1 MLEFDRLQEDIVS
14 LPEDAQQMVIDFVRL
29 LRQRH
34 QTSKTASPQPLSFD
48 EQPFVGTKKAIA
60 SQYGL
65 SVSGIVYVVLTKL
78 NIILKTLLGLNLTR

>member
-48 EQPFVGTKKAIA
+48 EQPFVGTTNAIA

-65 SVSGIVYVVLTKL
+65 SVSGIV
-78 NIILKTLLGLNLTR
+78 